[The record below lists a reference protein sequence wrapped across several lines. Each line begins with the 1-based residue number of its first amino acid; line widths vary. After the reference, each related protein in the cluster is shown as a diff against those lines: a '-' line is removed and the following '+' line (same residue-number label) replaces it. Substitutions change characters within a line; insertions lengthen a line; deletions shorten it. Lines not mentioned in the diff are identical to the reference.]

1 MPHVKGNKF
10 KPKAPVDIPAEI
22 LGFDDGEVVQSAKR
36 KSSLTLNLDGED
48 SGAAAAAQPKSKKAR
63 PAKPVI
69 PTVLAPAPKGTSVA
83 NKAASTSNWES
94 LKAAMQAKSS
104 KGNKNKKRK
113 GAPDTSKPANTA
125 TAHLTKLLALDCEM
139 VGVGKRG
146 DRSILARVS
155 VVNSDG
161 AVVYDSF
168 VAPTEKV
175 TDYRT
180 KWSGVRH
187 SNLKDTPS
195 FEQVKLKVKEL
206 LRGRVL
212 VGHAVHN
219 DLEVL
224 GIDHPES
231 DLRDTSRYP
240 PLMKVLT
247 NGRIKPRALR
257 HLAQEHLTLAI
268 QAAEHCSIEDARASL
283 GLYQKHKKEWEK
295 WLSGGGIV
303 PKATVKAVSM
313 PDMGG
318 MGVAANRK
326 AGAGPLGAERL
337 AELALADYMADL

>member
-10 KPKAPVDIPAEI
+10 KPKAPVDVPAEI
-22 LGFDDGEVVQSAKR
+22 LDVDGAVIPPAKHESSSRFNFDS
-36 KSSLTLNLDGED
+36 ED
-48 SGAAAAAQPKSKKAR
+48 RGPAASPSPSKKAKA
-63 PAKPVI
+63 AKPII
-69 PTVLAPAPKGTSVA
+69 PTVLAPAPKGTSLTNKYVA
-83 NKAASTSNWES
+83 TSNWDS
-94 LKAAMQAKSS
+94 LKAAMQAKQSTKS
-104 KGNKNKKRK
+104 KSRKRK
-113 GAPDTSKPANTA
+113 AGPDSTDASQPTSAPVQLSKM
-125 TAHLTKLLALDCEM
+125 LALDCEM

-155 VVNSDG
+155 VVNSEG

-187 SNLKDTPS
+187 SNLKNAPS

-219 DLEVL
+219 DLDVL
-224 GIDHPES
+224 GIKHPES

-240 PLMKVLT
+240 PLMKTLT

-303 PKATVKAVSM
+303 PKATTKAVSM

-318 MGVAANRK
+318 IAFARK
-326 AGAGPLGAERL
+326 KADGPLGAERL
-337 AELALADYMADL
+337 AELARSDYMADL